1 MCVWLSQRK
10 LRFGNLTKFKPICFT
25 CQNLTNS
32 STDTVLHK
40 SFPSLF
46 MEWLPQ
52 LWEKG
57 WTKVCQVRAYR
68 VSRFWWT
75 DIILCGCLS
84 PKKHELRAWK
94 SLGNWFDDSFL
105 TASTMRLILSSGFC
119 IRNRTTIYR
128 AITKS
133 GHKNR
138 KYRGFTRIT
147 MGQYRAQ

>member
-1 MCVWLSQRK
+1 MGLCSLKKHSYSPSKSRVCCFRLKSKSQAKLARSISTLNNINASIIILQKSTHVSLSHMQ
-10 LRFGNLTKFKPICFT
+10 
-25 CQNLTNS
+25 
-32 STDTVLHK
+32 
-40 SFPSLF
+40 
-46 MEWLPQ
+46 
-52 LWEKG
+52 KG
-57 WTKVCQVRAYR
+57 PPYR
-68 VSRFWWT
+68 VSRFQWT
-75 DIILCGCLS
+75 DLILCGCLS